1 MRYTCCSNF
10 RQGNAFQA
18 SLSGSGIAFSLGA
31 FLVAILL
38 GPLSSIQKCL
48 RQHIRGI
55 TLGVGFLDNP
65 SLSLC
70 EGSPCSS
77 YRPPM
82 SNNDRVT
89 SFRLPVLHSL

>member
-10 RQGNAFQA
+10 RQGNACQA
-18 SLSGSGIAFSLGA
+18 SLSGSGGTFSLGA
-31 FLVAILL
+31 FLFAILL
-38 GPLSSIQKCL
+38 GPLSSIQQCL

-55 TLGVGFLDNP
+55 TLGIGFLDNP

-70 EGSPCSS
+70 KVSTCSS

-82 SNNDRVT
+82 RNNDRVT
-89 SFRLPVLHSL
+89 SFRLLVLRSL